1 MEKHCQNNPIRHQNI
16 HGTYVDRRT
25 LQVRSEH
32 ASVKAT
38 LPNTAAPRMKLGPST
53 SNVKLTLNSQQIAH
67 KRSIPEN
74 KSNLKQ
80 QQSIARIRSF
90 ASHFS
95 TSPSPKSTSSVVSRS
110 AMSTATTLPRQKIV
124 LDPDVDT
131 CNENTKFS
139 KRVLSGSP
147 KEATHRRPAK
157 RIKLDDTSDEE
168 SLTSASDDVIELV
181 QSEPID
187 LDVIQ
192 PSRDLSAINV
202 APSVELTPEIFA
214 YTPKSYRNKSKLSKK
229 RIPVIDLTSPSP
241 EPSLVI
247 QGDISDEIDGADFT
261 DLENGFTSDM
271 GSFEEY
277 DPYFDAFEVCLL
289 VKLLMIDA
297 KAKACAFEWR

>member
-1 MEKHCQNNPIRHQNI
+1 MEKHRQNNPIRHQDI
-16 HGTYVDRRT
+16 HDTYIDHRT
-25 LQVRSEH
+25 LHVRSEH
-32 ASVKAT
+32 TSVKAT

-74 KSNLKQ
+74 KSDLKPQ
-80 QQSIARIRSF
+80 RSISRIRSII
-90 ASHFS
+90 SQFS
-95 TSPSPKSTSSVVSRS
+95 TSLSPKSTSSVVSRP

-124 LDPDVDT
+124 SDPDVGT
-131 CNENTKFS
+131 YNENTKFS

-147 KEATHRRPAK
+147 KEATHRRSVK

-168 SLTSASDDVIELV
+168 SLTSASDDVIELD
-181 QSEPID
+181 QFEPID

-192 PSRDLSAINV
+192 PSGDLSAINV
-202 APSVELTPEIFA
+202 APSVGLTPEIFA
-214 YTPKSYRNKSKLSKK
+214 YTPKSYRNKSKPSKK

-261 DLENGFTSDM
+261 DLENGFTSGM
-271 GSFEEY
+271 ESFEEY
-277 DPYFDAFEVCLL
+277 DPFFDAFEVCLL
-289 VKLLMIDA
+289 LKLLMIDA
-297 KAKACAFEWR
+297 EAKACAFE